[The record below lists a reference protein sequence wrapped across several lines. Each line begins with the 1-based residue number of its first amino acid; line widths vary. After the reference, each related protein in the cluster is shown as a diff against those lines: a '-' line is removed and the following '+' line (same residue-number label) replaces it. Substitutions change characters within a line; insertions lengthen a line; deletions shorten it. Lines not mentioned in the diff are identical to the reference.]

1 MTAKAK
7 FNIDA
12 IKKAIEIVG
21 SANKLA
27 VEIKVSSLTA
37 YRWRDGKS
45 VPSPENCLKIE
56 KVTEGKVLAKDIR
69 PDLNWER
76 IREELRNI
84 I

>member
-1 MTAKAK
+1 MTAKPK
-7 FNIDA
+7 FNIDEV
-12 IKKAIEIVG
+12 KRAIEIVG

-56 KVTEGKVLAKDIR
+56 RITRGKVLAKDIR
-69 PDLNWER
+69 PDLDWER
-76 IREELRNI
+76 ILEELRNI
-84 I
+84 V